1 MFFVCFLFSLHFYPH
16 VPAWT
21 LWCYKCVL
29 SPKLLHMM
37 GGLQELG
44 RCTEQNSLKCY
55 WQSALPI
62 SQMSLPF
69 PSNLQ
74 LLTAGPVTSTSS
86 ASSSHSQHDFSA
98 QSNLP
103 RFANV
108 PLEWS
113 GCCRCY
119 FPAINIDITAL
130 QPLRNCSSTAIL
142 DSSHFREISDRWLF
156 AEGREF
162 NSSASPHCDDEFPPQ
177 RK

>member
-1 MFFVCFLFSLHFYPH
+1 
-16 VPAWT
+16 
-21 LWCYKCVL
+21 
-29 SPKLLHMM
+29 M
-37 GGLQELG
+37 GGLQGLG

-62 SQMSLPF
+62 SQISLPF

-98 QSNLP
+98 QSNLT

-108 PLEWS
+108 LLEWS

-119 FPAINIDITAL
+119 FPAISIDITAL

-142 DSSHFREISDRWLF
+142 DRSHFREISDRWLF